1 MASLHGAP
9 CKLLAARVG
18 GAALVC
24 LVACS
29 DNRTEPLFTGS
40 SGSSGTAAAPGGAPA
55 AAGLGASTAGGTIGG
70 ASGVG
75 GAGGAAIGN
84 TGAIGGAA
92 GSLGGLPGVAAAGS
106 GGLAGPEGEAGAGG
120 APPAEPPQK
129 GCLSEHII
137 DDMEDGNDSICRTD
151 GHVGTWFTTNDQ
163 SNGGI
168 QLPPPLAIVRPE
180 QISDGDDSLYAI
192 HMSGSG
198 WTNWGA
204 TIGFN
209 IRSANAQPYDASAFG
224 AVTFFAKGTVMG
236 KVRVAFRTRD
246 ITPTNL
252 GGTCDTGTGQC
263 FRYHGAELTVTESW
277 QQYRI
282 RFEEI
287 ARDEGFTGEFQPST
301 LVAIEFRV
309 MNPGSIQPFHLWLDD
324 IAFEIPEP

>member
-9 CKLLAARVG
+9 WKLLAARVG
-18 GAALVC
+18 GAALAC

-40 SGSSGTAAAPGGAPA
+40 SGNSGMAAVAGAPGGAGA
-55 AAGLGASTAGGTIGG
+55 TGLGGSITGGAPAGNGG
-70 ASGVG
+70 ASVG
-75 GAGGAAIGN
+75 N
-84 TGAIGGAA
+84 MGAIGGVA
-92 GSLGGLPGVAAAGS
+92 GASGGAPGIAAAGS
-106 GGLAGPEGEAGAGG
+106 GGVAGLEGEAGAGG
-120 APPAEPPQK
+120 APPTEPPQK
-129 GCLSEHII
+129 GCLTEHII

-151 GHVGTWFTTNDQ
+151 GRVGTWFTTNDQ
-163 SNGGI
+163 SNGGM

-180 QISDGDDSLYAI
+180 QIVDGTDSLYAM

-224 AVTFFAKGTVMG
+224 AITFFAKGTVMG

-263 FRYHGAELTVTESW
+263 FRYHGAELMITESW

-287 ARDEGFTGEFQPST
+287 ARDEGFTGEFQPAT

-324 IAFEIPEP
+324 IAFEMPEP